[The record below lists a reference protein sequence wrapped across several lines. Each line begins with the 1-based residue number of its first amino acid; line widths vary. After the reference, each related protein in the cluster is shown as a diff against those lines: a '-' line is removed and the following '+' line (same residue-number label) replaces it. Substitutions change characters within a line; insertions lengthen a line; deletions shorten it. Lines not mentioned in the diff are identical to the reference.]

1 MAVVS
6 LAAKASAEG
15 GETTT
20 PDALQSKRLA
30 ALLLEVARCMDKD
43 VAAVLPS
50 RLDADPRLEALRS
63 VLIEQERTL
72 LARLQQRVEDPQQFA
87 EAISE
92 VLATAFE
99 LAGLRDERL
108 ASVIA
113 PTMERAT
120 QASIRKDPNQLV
132 GILYPLMGPVI
143 RKSMAESLDGTLR
156 GLNQAFK
163 HGLSWRGIK
172 WRLEAY
178 RSGTTF
184 ADVPL
189 G

>member
-6 LAAKASAEG
+6 LVAKPSADG
-15 GETTT
+15 GEAA
-20 PDALQSKRLA
+20 PEALQSKRLA

-72 LARLQQRVEDPQQFA
+72 LARLQKKIDDPQQFA

-92 VLATAFE
+92 VLAAAFE

-108 ASVIA
+108 AAVIA

-120 QASIRKDPNQLV
+120 QASIRKDPSQLV

-156 GLNQAFK
+156 GLNQA
-163 HGLSWRGIK
+163 
-172 WRLEAY
+172 
-178 RSGTTF
+178 
-184 ADVPL
+184 
-189 G
+189 